1 MPPAP
6 CQQPSVVCHDNL
18 KGEHIL
24 IASAGDAITGIIDW
38 SDLSLAD
45 PATDFAGLIIWLG
58 GSFVATVLRR
68 YTLESDGQILARAR
82 FLARANALYLIGERL
97 AGESDAPL
105 DLLGIRGGHW
115 LGWPHG
121 PAPLH
126 DAHGSDTVRAILL
139 DGYRCPCF

>member
-1 MPPAP
+1 MMPYLMGMVMPPAP
-6 CQQPSVVCHDNL
+6 CQQPSVVCHDDL

-82 FLARANALYLIGERL
+82 FLARANALYLLGERL

-105 DLLGIRGGHW
+105 DLLRTQLRWAFVEGTG
-115 LGWPHG
+115 
-121 PAPLH
+121 
-126 DAHGSDTVRAILL
+126 
-139 DGYRCPCF
+139 